1 MKQEVTNGDS
11 VARVY
16 LLVKTE
22 SGMENKVFEALKTL
36 PYVKTVDIV
45 TGPVDVVAVFEAD
58 SLNKIEDFILEKV
71 RKLEGIKE
79 TTTLISL
86 TS

>member
-1 MKQEVTNGDS
+1 M
-11 VARVY
+11 ARVY
-16 LLVKTE
+16 LLIKTE

-45 TGPVDVVAVFEAD
+45 TGPVDVIATFEAE
-58 SLNKIEDFILEKV
+58 SLDKIEDFILEKV

>member
-1 MKQEVTNGDS
+1 M
-11 VARVY
+11 ARVY

-36 PYVKTVDIV
+36 PYIKSADIV

-71 RKLEGIKE
+71 RKLEGIRE